1 MTDNAPLPLSS
12 RARVALSIARGIA
25 AARGDD
31 DLSPHLIALG
41 LLREGENAGVAT
53 LAQAGADLRA
63 LRRDLE
69 IALGPEGRPRASE
82 VALPSTSGERQVLA
96 HAVEES
102 QRRRETFLG
111 PHHLLLAL
119 LRDPESPVARV
130 CAGHGVTYL
139 AAGAALGRVLE
150 TTITDGGRG
159 DGEPPASPPAA

>member
-1 MTDNAPLPLSS
+1 MPNCVRCAETS
-12 RARVALSIARGIA
+12 RSRSV
-25 AARGDD
+25 
-31 DLSPHLIALG
+31 
-41 LLREGENAGVAT
+41 
-53 LAQAGADLRA
+53 
-63 LRRDLE
+63 RRDD
-69 IALGPEGRPRASE
+69 RAPSE
-82 VALPSTSGERQVLA
+82 VALPSTSGERLALA